1 MIRQSAIEGDS
12 MHDPAGNLNIALL
25 IDADNTSSH
34 WMEKIFSELSQ
45 IGTLS
50 ISQAYGNWSNQCMEP
65 WSKVLQAHAIKPIHQ
80 PNLTKT
86 KNAADMAMIVDAMD
100 ILFTRSSVDVF
111 CIVSSDCDFTP
122 LIMRLRSQCKQVIG
136 FGKHG
141 AADTFVNA
149 CTRFVY
155 LDDPMPAIAPD
166 QPATELVA
174 PPLPQEG
181 AVAESTRIPGGE
193 LQRDAKLMT
202 LLRNTIVH
210 FASDKGG
217 WADLC
222 HVGGALA
229 KHPTFSHRDYGYK
242 NLSHFLG
249 AIDLFEIR
257 KVSFQ
262 PTLVRVR
269 P

>member
-1 MIRQSAIEGDS
+1 
-12 MHDPAGNLNIALL
+12 MHEPAHHLNIALL

-34 WMEKIFSELSQ
+34 WMEKIFRELSQ
-45 IGTLS
+45 VGTVS
-50 ISQAYGNWSNQCMEP
+50 INQAYGNWSNQCMES
-65 WSKVLQAHAIKPIHQ
+65 WSKVLQAHAVKPMHQ

-100 ILFTRSSVDVF
+100 ILFTKPSVDVF

-122 LIMRLRSQCKQVIG
+122 LIMRLRAQCKQVIG

-141 AADTFVNA
+141 AAETFVSA

-155 LDDPMPAIAPD
+155 LDEPMPTSVPD
-166 QPATELVA
+166 QPAIEPVA

-181 AVAESTRIPGGE
+181 AVAEMTRIPGST
-193 LQRDAKLMT
+193 LKQDARLMT

-210 FASDKGG
+210 FASDQGD

-229 KHPTFSHRDYGYK
+229 KHPTFSHKDFGYK

-249 AIDLFEIR
+249 AIDIFEIR

>member
-1 MIRQSAIEGDS
+1 MP
-12 MHDPAGNLNIALL
+12 DPVHPLNIALL

-34 WMEKIFSELSQ
+34 WVEKIFSELSQ
-45 IGTLS
+45 IGTVS
-50 ISQAYGNWSNQCMEP
+50 ISQAYGNWSNPCMES
-65 WSKVLQAHAIKPIHQ
+65 WGRALQAHAIKPVHQ

-100 ILFTRSSVDVF
+100 ILFTKTSVDVF

-122 LIMRLRSQCKQVIG
+122 LIMRLRAQCKQVVG

-141 AADTFVNA
+141 AAETFVNA

-155 LDDPMPAIAPD
+155 LDEPMPTIEPD
-166 QPATELVA
+166 QPPTELVA
-174 PPLPQEG
+174 TSLPQE
-181 AVAESTRIPGGE
+181 VALAGSTRIPGNE
-193 LQRDAKLMT
+193 LQQDAKLMT
-202 LLRNTIVH
+202 LLRNTIGH
-210 FASDKGG
+210 FALHKGG

-222 HVGGALA
+222 NVGGALS
-229 KHPTFSHRDYGYK
+229 KHPTFSHKDYGYK
-242 NLSHFLG
+242 NLSQFLG

-262 PTLVRVR
+262 PTLVRAR